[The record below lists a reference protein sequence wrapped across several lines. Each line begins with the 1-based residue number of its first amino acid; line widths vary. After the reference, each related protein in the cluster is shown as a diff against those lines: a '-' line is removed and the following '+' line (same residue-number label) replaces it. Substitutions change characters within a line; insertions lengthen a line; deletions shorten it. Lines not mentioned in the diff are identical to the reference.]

1 MHAETC
7 NNQSYE
13 MRHRLHDEPSS
24 PQDTVEE
31 QHSKIQEYH
40 TRVARRRQQPL
51 SPQEAPN
58 RTQRPRRE
66 KPHAEAVVDFG
77 RMELGHV
84 FTVTTRWSLNSPRFP
99 STDVHM
105 FYLWIWNTVKTTYNK
120 NKENI

>member
-1 MHAETC
+1 M
-7 NNQSYE
+7 NPV
-13 MRHRLHDEPSS
+13 RHRIQLNSS
-24 PQDTVEE
+24 TQRSRNTALESRAED
-31 QHSKIQEYH
+31 SSLYH
-40 TRVARRRQQPL
+40 HRKQ
-51 SPQEAPN
+51 PN

-66 KPHAEAVVDFG
+66 KPHAEAEVDFG